1 MQFLKEAAMLLGLY
15 VWTMMVVGADMVTH
29 DIFQILASINYMC
42 LYLIWPLEGG
52 LVQFKEPPKI
62 GCVNTILAN
71 LREAYYNNKTITQ
84 NN

>member
-1 MQFLKEAAMLLGLY
+1 MLLGLH

-29 DIFQILASINYMC
+29 DIFQILASIGYIASIPH
-42 LYLIWPLEGG
+42 LTFGRG
-52 LVQFKEPPKI
+52 LVQYKEPPNI

-71 LREAYYNNKTITQ
+71 LMEAYSNNKTITQ